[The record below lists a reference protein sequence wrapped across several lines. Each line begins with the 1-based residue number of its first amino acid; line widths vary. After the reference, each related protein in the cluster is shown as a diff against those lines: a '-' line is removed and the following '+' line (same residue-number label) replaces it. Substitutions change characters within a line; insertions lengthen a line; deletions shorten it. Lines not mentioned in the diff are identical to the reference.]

1 VASERNPVGLVPML
15 LQYVQ
20 KAESELHRSNPNP
33 VVPSLVNFRNDRDW
47 TPLHAAAWYSPRTAH
62 TWHALCHRHHRTRAL
77 TMI

>member
-33 VVPSLVNFRNDRDW
+33 VAPSLVNFRNDRDW

-62 TWHALCHRHHRTRAL
+62 GTRHTLCHRTRAL